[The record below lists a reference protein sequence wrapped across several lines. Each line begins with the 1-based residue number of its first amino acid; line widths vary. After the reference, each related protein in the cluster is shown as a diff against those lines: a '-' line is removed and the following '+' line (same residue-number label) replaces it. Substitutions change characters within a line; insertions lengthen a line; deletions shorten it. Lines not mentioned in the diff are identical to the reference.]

1 MVIGK
6 EDVFVFEGYETKFGV
21 LCMVFCS
28 VRRKEHNI
36 KRRGK
41 CILKWSN
48 SQCDLWIS
56 WIKGL
61 WVNQRFGICM
71 WGLEKKHEDSYESTS
86 IMKKTKLYI
95 YIYSKINVQNSRRM
109 KIKYA
114 ENVP

>member
-41 CILKWSN
+41 CILK
-48 SQCDLWIS
+48 
-56 WIKGL
+56 
-61 WVNQRFGICM
+61 
-71 WGLEKKHEDSYESTS
+71 
-86 IMKKTKLYI
+86 
-95 YIYSKINVQNSRRM
+95 
-109 KIKYA
+109 
-114 ENVP
+114 